1 MGEIREGIGPS
12 PVSVPINI
20 HDVCTFA
27 EREEGESKTRWRSGN
42 AAEPRQRGQKGR
54 GRGGETQL
62 GEEEGKRARDSAS
75 SHQGITRSNRFV
87 ESKIVDETRGARS
100 CREACGPFPCKACGG
115 SRGSRGVRNACI
127 GVNGRGRRRRIEE
140 HGSRVPLQR
149 RRNYKRG

>member
-1 MGEIREGIGPS
+1 MKLGRESARHPFPS
-12 PVSVPINI
+12 QLIST
-20 HDVCTFA
+20 TFA
-27 EREEGESKTRWRSGN
+27 RSPRERRGKVRRVGGVETRPSQDKEDKKEGG
-42 AAEPRQRGQKGR
+42 GC
-54 GRGGETQL
+54 GETQL